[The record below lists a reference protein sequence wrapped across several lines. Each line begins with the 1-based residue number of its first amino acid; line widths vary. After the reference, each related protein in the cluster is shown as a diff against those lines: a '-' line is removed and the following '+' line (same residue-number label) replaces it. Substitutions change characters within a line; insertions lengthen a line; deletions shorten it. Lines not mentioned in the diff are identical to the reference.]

1 MAIISLAMQI
11 IGGIVIISATTGQN
25 TELNLKISM
34 LGLAIWSLGYTLWI
48 TN

>member
-1 MAIISLAMQI
+1 MAIISLAIQI
-11 IGGIVIISATTGQN
+11 IGGIIIISVTTSQN
-25 TELNLKISM
+25 TELNLKILM